1 MMDFVLEAWVS
12 SIIEGKKLQWMMG
25 KGEPWQPGEKLKLLF
40 AGYNG
45 TRNTGS
51 DVRVEEML
59 RQIRRILGPENVDLS
74 MMTFNFDRSRGY
86 FEGTSQVRLPDIFPP
101 FLASEVPKHHG
112 VVACE
117 GSMFK
122 SKFANALATMMIGS
136 LGIAAAENKLSIG
149 YGAEAGH
156 MDPLV
161 AKMCGRYCRNSLV
174 ITRND
179 ESRKILRELG
189 VPTELGTD
197 TAWTFEP
204 LGAEYGQKALHD
216 VGWDGK
222 TPVLVV
228 CPINPFEWPVKAS
241 VAKAALHSLAGAYKD
256 SHYRGPY
263 FHNAGPEA
271 NRANEH
277 YLSSIAKAV
286 AAFRQKRSVF
296 VIMAATERMDARAC
310 GRISE
315 KLGGVP
321 VLTSDD
327 YNMYQMV
334 SILRACRMMVSSRY
348 HGIVTSMPA
357 LVASAGITMDERIR
371 NLMNERGHQE
381 LLMNVDDPD
390 LEARTL
396 AAIEILDRDGE
407 RIADGIAR
415 SVVRNLKLMARM
427 GVYFEEEVQR
437 RYPEFPNAA
446 RRMELGGLPAADERG
461 VEGIGGGVRVGL
473 VFELGIPD
481 RPDSH
486 VIPGT
491 DSCQPGEERG
501 QRCSSGTSRRAG
513 GPADR
518 AAVAGSGAGG
528 AGLSAATAAEKGRP
542 LRVAGA

>member
-1 MMDFVLEAWVS
+1 MMDFVLGAWVS
-12 SIIEGKKLQWMMG
+12 SIIESKKVQWMMG
-25 KGEPWQPGEKLKLLF
+25 KQEPWLPGEKLRLLF

-101 FLASEVPKHHG
+101 FLANEVPKHHG

-197 TAWTFEP
+197 TAWTFES
-204 LGAEYGQKALHD
+204 LRAEYGQKALRD

-222 TPVLVV
+222 APALVV

-241 VAKAALHSLAGAYKD
+241 VAKATLHSLTGAYKE

-263 FHNAGPEA
+263 FHHAGPEA
-271 NRANEH
+271 ERAYEH

-286 AAFRQKRSVF
+286 AAFRQKRNVF
-296 VIMAATERMDARAC
+296 VIMAATERMDARPC
-310 GRISE
+310 RRISE

-321 VLTSDD
+321 ILTSDD

-396 AAIEILDRDGE
+396 AALKILDHDGE

-415 SVVRNLKLMARM
+415 TVVRNLKLMARM

-437 RYPEFPNAA
+437 RYPEFPTRRGEWSWEDYLPPMGDGLKQLVAA
-446 RRMELGGLPAADERG
+446 FG
-461 VEGIGGGVRVGL
+461 
-473 VFELGIPD
+473 
-481 RPDSH
+481 
-486 VIPGT
+486 
-491 DSCQPGEERG
+491 
-501 QRCSSGTSRRAG
+501 
-513 GPADR
+513 
-518 AAVAGSGAGG
+518 
-528 AGLSAATAAEKGRP
+528 
-542 LRVAGA
+542 

>member
-1 MMDFVLEAWVS
+1 MMDLVLEAWVS
-12 SIIEGKKLQWMMG
+12 GIIEQKKVAWMMG
-25 KGEPWQPGEKLKLLF
+25 RRQPWKRGEKLKLLF

-59 RQIRRILGPENVDLS
+59 RQIRRILGAENVDFS

-86 FEGTSQVRLPDIFPP
+86 FEGTSQVHLPDIFPP
-101 FLASEVPKHHG
+101 FLANEVPKHHG

-156 MDPLV
+156 MDPLL
-161 AKMCGRYCRNSLV
+161 AKMCGRYCKNSLV
-174 ITRND
+174 ITRNE

-197 TAWTFEP
+197 TAWTFES
-204 LGAEYGQKALHD
+204 LGAEYGQKALRD

-241 VAKAALHSLAGAYKD
+241 IGKLAAHSLTGAYKE

-263 FHNAGPEA
+263 FHNSGPEA
-271 NRANEH
+271 DRAYEH
-277 YLSSIAKAV
+277 YLSSIANAV
-286 AAFRQKRSVF
+286 AAFRQKKNVF
-296 VIMAATERMDARAC
+296 VIMAATERLDARPC
-310 GRISE
+310 KRISE

-321 VLTSDD
+321 ILTSED
-327 YNMYQMV
+327 YNMYQLV
-334 SILRACRMMVSSRY
+334 SILRACRLMVSSRY

-357 LVASAGITMDERIR
+357 LVPSAGITMDERIR
-371 NLMNERGHQE
+371 NLMNERGHRE

-396 AAIEILDRDGE
+396 AALEILERDGE
-407 RIADGIAR
+407 AIADGIAR
-415 SVVRNLKLMARM
+415 TVVRNLKLMARM

-437 RYPEFPNAA
+437 RYPEFPT
-446 RRMELGGLPAADERG
+446 RRGEWSWEDYLPPMSEGLRELVKAYG
-461 VEGIGGGVRVGL
+461 
-473 VFELGIPD
+473 
-481 RPDSH
+481 
-486 VIPGT
+486 
-491 DSCQPGEERG
+491 
-501 QRCSSGTSRRAG
+501 
-513 GPADR
+513 
-518 AAVAGSGAGG
+518 
-528 AGLSAATAAEKGRP
+528 
-542 LRVAGA
+542 

>member
-1 MMDFVLEAWVS
+1 
-12 SIIEGKKLQWMMG
+12 
-25 KGEPWQPGEKLKLLF
+25 
-40 AGYNG
+40 
-45 TRNTGS
+45 
-51 DVRVEEML
+51 ML

-86 FEGTSQVRLPDIFPP
+86 FEGTSQVHLPDIFPP
-101 FLASEVPKHHG
+101 FLANEVPKHHG

-136 LGIAAAENKLSIG
+136 LGIAAAENKLSVG

-156 MDPLV
+156 MDPVV
-161 AKMCGRYCRNSLV
+161 AKMCGRYCKNSLV

-179 ESRKILRELG
+179 ESRTILRELG

-204 LGAEYGQKALHD
+204 LGAEYGQKALRD
-216 VGWDGK
+216 VGWDG
-222 TPVLVV
+222 TAPVLVV

-241 VAKAALHSLAGAYKD
+241 VAKAALHSLTGAYKE

-271 NRANEH
+271 DRAYEH
-277 YLSSIAKAV
+277 YLCAIADAV
-286 AAFRQKRSVF
+286 AAFRQKKNVF
-296 VIMAATERMDARAC
+296 VIMAATERMDARPC
-310 GRISE
+310 RRISE

-321 VLTSDD
+321 IISSDD
-327 YNMYQMV
+327 YNMYELV

-390 LEARTL
+390 LEERTL
-396 AAIEILDRDGE
+396 ASLDILDRDGE
-407 RIADGIAR
+407 RISDGIAR
-415 SVVRNLKLMARM
+415 TVVRNLKLMARM

-437 RYPEFPNAA
+437 RYPEFPTRRGEWSWEDYLPPMSDGLKQLVAA
-446 RRMELGGLPAADERG
+446 YG
-461 VEGIGGGVRVGL
+461 
-473 VFELGIPD
+473 
-481 RPDSH
+481 
-486 VIPGT
+486 
-491 DSCQPGEERG
+491 
-501 QRCSSGTSRRAG
+501 
-513 GPADR
+513 
-518 AAVAGSGAGG
+518 
-528 AGLSAATAAEKGRP
+528 
-542 LRVAGA
+542 

>member
-12 SIIEGKKLQWMMG
+12 SIIEGKKIQWMLG
-25 KGEPWQPGEKLKLLF
+25 KREPWQPGEKLKLLF

-101 FLASEVPKHHG
+101 FLANEVPKHHG

-122 SKFANALATMMIGS
+122 SKFANALTTMMIGS

-161 AKMCGRYCRNSLV
+161 AKMCERYCRNSLV

-179 ESRKILRELG
+179 ESRKILREMG

-204 LGAEYGQKALHD
+204 LGAEYGQKALRD

-222 TPVLVV
+222 TPVLVL

-241 VAKAALHSLAGAYKD
+241 VGKAALHSLAGAYKE

-263 FHNAGPEA
+263 FHHAGPEA
-271 NRANEH
+271 ERAYEH

-286 AAFRQKRSVF
+286 AAFRQKRNVF
-296 VIMAATERMDARAC
+296 VIMAATERMDARPC
-310 GRISE
+310 RRISE

-327 YNMYQMV
+327 HNMYQLV
-334 SILRACRMMVSSRY
+334 SILRACRLMVSSRY

-371 NLMNERGHQE
+371 NLMNERGHPE

-396 AAIEILDRDGE
+396 AALEILDRNGE

-437 RYPEFPNAA
+437 RYPEFPTRRGEWSWDDYLPVMSDGLNQLVAA
-446 RRMELGGLPAADERG
+446 YG
-461 VEGIGGGVRVGL
+461 
-473 VFELGIPD
+473 
-481 RPDSH
+481 
-486 VIPGT
+486 
-491 DSCQPGEERG
+491 
-501 QRCSSGTSRRAG
+501 
-513 GPADR
+513 
-518 AAVAGSGAGG
+518 
-528 AGLSAATAAEKGRP
+528 
-542 LRVAGA
+542 

>member
-1 MMDFVLEAWVS
+1 MMDFFLEAWVS
-12 SIIEGKKLQWMMG
+12 SIIEGKKIQWMMG
-25 KGEPWQPGEKLKLLF
+25 KREPWQRGDKLKLLF

-59 RQIRRILGPENVDLS
+59 RQVRRILGPENVDLS

-86 FEGTSQVRLPDIFPP
+86 FAGTSQVRLPDIFPP
-101 FLASEVPKHHG
+101 FLANEVPKHHG

-136 LGIAAAENKLSIG
+136 LGIAAVENKLSIG

-156 MDPLV
+156 MDPMV
-161 AKMCGRYCRNSLV
+161 AKMCGRFCRNSLV
-174 ITRND
+174 ITRNE

-204 LGAEYGQKALHD
+204 LGAEYGQKALRD

-241 VAKAALHSLAGAYKD
+241 VAKAALHSLAGAYKE

-271 NRANEH
+271 DRAYEH
-277 YLSSIAKAV
+277 YLSSIANAV
-286 AAFRQKRSVF
+286 AAFRQTKNVF
-296 VIMAATERMDARAC
+296 VIMAATERMDARPC
-310 GRISE
+310 RRISE

-321 VLTSDD
+321 ILTSDD
-327 YNMYQMV
+327 YNMYQLV

-396 AAIEILDRDGE
+396 AALEILDREGE

-415 SVVRNLKLMARM
+415 TTVRNLKLMARM

-437 RYPEFPNAA
+437 RYPEFPTRRGEWSWEDYLPPLSEELKELVAA
-446 RRMELGGLPAADERG
+446 YG
-461 VEGIGGGVRVGL
+461 
-473 VFELGIPD
+473 
-481 RPDSH
+481 
-486 VIPGT
+486 
-491 DSCQPGEERG
+491 
-501 QRCSSGTSRRAG
+501 
-513 GPADR
+513 
-518 AAVAGSGAGG
+518 
-528 AGLSAATAAEKGRP
+528 
-542 LRVAGA
+542 

>member
-1 MMDFVLEAWVS
+1 MMDFALEAWVA
-12 SIIEGKKLQWMMG
+12 SIIEATKVQWMMG
-25 KGEPWQPGEKLKLLF
+25 RGEPWQPGEKLKLLF

-86 FEGTSQVRLPDIFPP
+86 FDGTSQVRLPDIFPP
-101 FLASEVPKHHG
+101 FLAREVPKHHG

-136 LGIAAAENKLSIG
+136 LGIAAAENKLSVG

-161 AKMCGRYCRNSLV
+161 ARMCGRYCRNSLV

-204 LGAEYGQKALHD
+204 LSADYGQKALRD
-216 VGWDGK
+216 VGWDGE

-241 VAKAALHSLAGAYKD
+241 VTKAALRSLTGAYKET
-256 SHYRGPY
+256 HYRGPY

-271 NRANEH
+271 NRAYEH
-277 YLSSIAKAV
+277 YLTSIAKAV
-286 AAFRQKRSVF
+286 AAFRQKKNVF

-310 GRISE
+310 RRISE

-321 VLTSDD
+321 ILTSDD
-327 YNMYQMV
+327 YNMYQLV

-390 LEARTL
+390 LEERTL
-396 AAIEILDRDGE
+396 HALQILDREGE
-407 RIADGIAR
+407 RIAGGIAR
-415 SVVRNLKLMARM
+415 SVVRNLKSMARM

-437 RYPEFPNAA
+437 RYPEFPTRRGEWSWEDYLPPMSDGLKQLAA
-446 RRMELGGLPAADERG
+446 AFG
-461 VEGIGGGVRVGL
+461 
-473 VFELGIPD
+473 
-481 RPDSH
+481 
-486 VIPGT
+486 
-491 DSCQPGEERG
+491 
-501 QRCSSGTSRRAG
+501 
-513 GPADR
+513 
-518 AAVAGSGAGG
+518 
-528 AGLSAATAAEKGRP
+528 
-542 LRVAGA
+542 

>member
-1 MMDFVLEAWVS
+1 MMDFFLEAWVS

-101 FLASEVPKHHG
+101 FLANEVPRHHG

-161 AKMCGRYCRNSLV
+161 AKMCGRYCKNSLV

-204 LGAEYGQKALHD
+204 LGADYGQKALRD

-241 VAKAALHSLAGAYKD
+241 VAKAALHSLTGAYKE

-271 NRANEH
+271 DRAYEH
-277 YLSSIAKAV
+277 YLSSIANAV
-286 AAFRQKRSVF
+286 AGFRQKKNVF

-310 GRISE
+310 RRISE

-321 VLTSDD
+321 ILTSDD
-327 YNMYQMV
+327 YNMYQLV
-334 SILRACRMMVSSRY
+334 SILRCCRMMVSSRY

-357 LVASAGITMDERIR
+357 LVPSAGITMDERIR
-371 NLMNERGHQE
+371 HLMNERGHPE

-415 SVVRNLKLMARM
+415 TTVKNLKLMARM

-437 RYPEFPNAA
+437 RYPDFPT
-446 RRMELGGLPAADERG
+446 RRGEWSWEDYLPPMNEGLKELVKAYG
-461 VEGIGGGVRVGL
+461 
-473 VFELGIPD
+473 
-481 RPDSH
+481 
-486 VIPGT
+486 
-491 DSCQPGEERG
+491 
-501 QRCSSGTSRRAG
+501 
-513 GPADR
+513 
-518 AAVAGSGAGG
+518 
-528 AGLSAATAAEKGRP
+528 
-542 LRVAGA
+542 